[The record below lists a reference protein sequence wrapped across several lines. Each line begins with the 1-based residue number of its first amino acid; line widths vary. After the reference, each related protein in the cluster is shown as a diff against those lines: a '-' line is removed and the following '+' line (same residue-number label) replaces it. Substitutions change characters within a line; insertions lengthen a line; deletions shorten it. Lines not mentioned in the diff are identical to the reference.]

1 MGKLGSTR
9 ELSRMALKTAEGLFA
24 HSVDMTLW
32 ITIYCAEISLPQ
44 SVSGQIWRARIE
56 ADRFLSKINYDVI
69 KNALITAKR
78 NKWIKTTRRGAM
90 PEITEEGKRRLSK
103 VLPQYDVKRTW
114 DGRIHLVTYD
124 IPEVKKR
131 QREILREQLRSI
143 GCGKLQDSVWMTP
156 YNPIDI
162 LRSFIAE
169 RRLGGTII
177 ISDLGHDASIGE
189 EDLQSLV
196 VRVYKLEEL
205 NERYIQWLE
214 EVDRHGSIGA
224 QLVVG
229 YLVILK
235 DDPQLPFDLLPDW
248 WEGDKAYKKVKEK
261 VSSLSIDKL

>member
-1 MGKLGSTR
+1 MGKRGSTR
-9 ELSRMALKTAEGLFA
+9 ELSRMALKAAEGLFA

-32 ITIYCAEISLPQ
+32 MMVYCAEISLPQ
-44 SVSGQIWRARIE
+44 SVSGQLWRAKIE
-56 ADRFLSKINYDVI
+56 ADKFLSKINYKVI
-69 KNALITAKR
+69 ENALITAKR
-78 NKWIKTTRRGAM
+78 NKWVRTVRRGAM
-90 PEITEEGKRRLSK
+90 PEITKEGKRRLLE
-103 VLPQYDVKRTW
+103 VLPRYDVKRIW

-156 YNPIDI
+156 YNPIDT

-169 RRLGGTII
+169 LQLGGTII
-177 ISDLGHDASIGE
+177 ISDLGRDSSIGE

-205 NERYIQWLE
+205 NERYMQWLKK
-214 EVDRHGSIGA
+214 VDRHGSIDA

-229 YLVILK
+229 YLAILK

-248 WEGDKAYKKVKEK
+248 WEGDKAYEKVKEK